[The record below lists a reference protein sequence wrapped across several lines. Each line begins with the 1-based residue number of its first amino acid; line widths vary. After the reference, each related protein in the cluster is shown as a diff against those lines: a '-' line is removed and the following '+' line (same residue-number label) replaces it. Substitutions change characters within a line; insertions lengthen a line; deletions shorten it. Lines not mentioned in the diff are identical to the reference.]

1 MELKWNVDKFGIEIK
16 TDDEH
21 FVISAK
27 PSMIMSWEDSM
38 RFYKDDT
45 TWKLP
50 TIKQTKLVAENIDEI
65 NNIIEENNGYP
76 LFGFLWTCETT
87 GKDAWFVNMF
97 IGNSL
102 NNLRLGNYYVRPV
115 YALD

>member
-27 PSMIMSWEDSM
+27 PSMVMSWEDSM

-50 TIKQTKLVAENIDEI
+50 TIKQTKLVAKNIDEI

-87 GKDAWFVNMF
+87 GKDAWNVNLYEGYSGYGRRYLNYFVRAV
-97 IGNSL
+97 S
-102 NNLRLGNYYVRPV
+102 
-115 YALD
+115 ALD